1 MKRVLLGAAAVAAL
15 LLGGLMTS
23 TAEAHGPRGYYGYG
37 HRPHCSPYQSFYGG
51 YGGGYVGGY
60 GCRPYVVQRPYCNYY
75 GGYSSSFYYSRPG
88 ISVGFRW

>member
-1 MKRVLLGAAAVAAL
+1 MKRVLLGAAATAAL

-23 TAEAHGPRGYYGYG
+23 PAEAHGPRGYYGYG

-51 YGGGYVGGY
+51 YGGYYRG
-60 GCRPYVVQRPYCNYY
+60 RSPYVVQRPYCNYY
-75 GGYSSSFYYSRPG
+75 GGYYGNSFYYSRPG